1 MLWLGFLVGVKSEE
15 DPGEVSCPV
24 KVKGKKLVAAGQELK
39 QKERVGL
46 AGQKAVYL
54 HPDEENDI

>member
-1 MLWLGFLVGVKSEE
+1 MEG

-24 KVKGKKLVAAGQELK
+24 KVKGKKSVAAGQELK
-39 QKERVGL
+39 QKEMVGL